1 MAIHRS
7 SGDPRDRCDPTGPT
21 AAADGGAEP
30 GIGVPSERSPDR
42 NREPPVRHVLAIVL
56 IAIVGVVLVGCAS
69 APATGVRTIGPAEA
83 VSQLDERTV
92 IDVRTPEEVAEGMIA
107 GALAINLQASDFRT
121 RIAEL
126 DRDGSYLLYCRSGN
140 RSAQAAAIMAELG
153 FTDVVDAGGYE
164 SLVAA
169 GAATVP

>member
-1 MAIHRS
+1 
-7 SGDPRDRCDPTGPT
+7 
-21 AAADGGAEP
+21 
-30 GIGVPSERSPDR
+30 
-42 NREPPVRHVLAIVL
+42 VRHIFAIVM
-56 IAIVGVVLVGCAS
+56 IALLSVAFVGCAS
-69 APATGVRTIGPAEA
+69 APTTGVRTIGAAEA
-83 VSQLDERTV
+83 VSQLDQRTV
-92 IDVRTPEEVAEGMIA
+92 IDVRTPEEVADGMIA
-107 GALAINLQASDFRT
+107 GALAINLQAPDFRA

-169 GAATVP
+169 GAPTGP

>member
-1 MAIHRS
+1 MRRS
-7 SGDPRDRCDPTGPT
+7 LALVAVMLVSLALGACATAPT
-21 AAADGGAEP
+21 
-30 GIGVPSERSPDR
+30 
-42 NREPPVRHVLAIVL
+42 
-56 IAIVGVVLVGCAS
+56 
-69 APATGVRTIGPAEA
+69 TGVRTITAAEA
-83 VSQLDERTV
+83 VTQLGERTV

-107 GALAINLQASDFRT
+107 GAVPVNLQAPDFRT

-164 SLVAA
+164 GLVAA
-169 GAATVP
+169 GAPTTP